1 MSLFSTAFS
10 AFLDNMKKLLNLSP
24 ATPPLENPF
33 VNGNY
38 THDLSFLIWLI
49 FWLYSG
55 IYSAVFLL
63 GETSPE
69 HLEHN
74 PDRFHIRTASH

>member
-38 THDLSFLIWLI
+38 THDLSFL
-49 FWLYSG
+49 SG
-55 IYSAVFLL
+55 LFSGYILVFILL
-63 GETSPE
+63 CS
-69 HLEHN
+69 
-74 PDRFHIRTASH
+74 F